1 MIVEGIGIS
10 HTCVFVCVWLVVVA
24 DNSDQQHKAKTSLV
38 LELWKKEEKRRGR
51 YLVDPA
57 SSHMLVLK
65 IKPCMP

>member
-38 LELWKKEEKRRGR
+38 VLVVEEGRKRRGR